1 MGDGVRY
8 KTRVERKRM
17 KASHFTVH
25 TKTNLSIKHYIKH
38 GKTRVIFPPRR
49 LGLMPYVVG
58 AAPRSASPSVALLPV
73 SSLSL
78 AEGARLHEAQVLLGD
93 DHVHVLLA
101 QRRLAA

>member
-1 MGDGVRY
+1 MR
-8 KTRVERKRM
+8 EP
-17 KASHFTVH
+17 H
-25 TKTNLSIKHYIKH
+25 TNLH

-58 AAPRSASPSVALLPV
+58 AAPRPPPQYSSPPTSSLYQYR
-73 SSLSL
+73 SLSL